1 MDPCLDLSC
10 LFLLFGNAIVKIE
23 KHHYMRCLDFA
34 LIFQALS
41 KTTDQQD
48 LHDEITKGVEKN
60 NVCTAYEGKKH

>member
-1 MDPCLDLSC
+1 MEHESV
-10 LFLLFGNAIVKIE
+10 FFIGASFGNAIVKIE
-23 KHHYMRCLDFA
+23 KHHYMWCLDFA